1 MEKSEQISNYRNV
14 RPGQG
19 KPAAQ
24 PGSLSLSLP
33 LEIGKGHGVSA
44 FCSVGTKDAPQSSF
58 ETETH
63 PVFLKQVSVSAAVG
77 EAGQGCVLGALV
89 ICISH
94 CFRPELSE
102 PPLNSQIEIS
112 AASLRDL
119 GQK

>member
-1 MEKSEQISNYRNV
+1 MEKSEQIRNYRNV

-19 KPAAQ
+19 KP
-24 PGSLSLSLP
+24 GTVSLSLP

-44 FCSVGTKDAPQSSF
+44 FCSVGTKDAPQRSF

-63 PVFLKQVSVSAAVG
+63 KVFLKCFNRSQQVSMAVE
-77 EAGQGCVLGALV
+77 EAEQEHVLGALV

-94 CFRPELSE
+94 SFCPKPSD